1 MFVTPFILILQMFE
15 LTRPSQ
21 RYQGPGMEFKE
32 AFSDS
37 HACDYNSG
45 PRGSLPAAKDSLLAS
60 DTGRHVKTVYKALCP
75 TGQR

>member
-1 MFVTPFILILQMFE
+1 MRPYVQYLVFVTPFILILQMFE

-21 RYQGPGMEFKE
+21 RYRGPDEFKE

-45 PRGSLPAAKDSLLAS
+45 PREPALARRTVFLPVRLD
-60 DTGRHVKTVYKALCP
+60 GV
-75 TGQR
+75 